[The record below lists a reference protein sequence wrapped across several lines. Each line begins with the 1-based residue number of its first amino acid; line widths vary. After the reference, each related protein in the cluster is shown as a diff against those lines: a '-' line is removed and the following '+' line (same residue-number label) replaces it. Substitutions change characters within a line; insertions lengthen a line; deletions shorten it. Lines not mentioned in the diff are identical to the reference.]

1 VWNNG
6 IVQQPN
12 KSTIPK
18 QVHSN
23 LKNLFEFRNFTS
35 PLILRAANIV
45 ECLLNKD
52 DFFYQTIG
60 AVLNKIGE
68 HYRMANLSR
77 EDLQKLREKILSGK
91 IILVAG
97 KLVMQCYPILQKV
110 HIEGEVRIF
119 SFLVLTFLSLSHQ
132 SRLVSELRKGR
143 HCSF

>member
-1 VWNNG
+1 MKIIIRWHVSFLIRIVHFDDSDLCG

-23 LKNLFEFRNFTS
+23 LGSLFEFRNFTS

-45 ECLLNKD
+45 EGLLNKD
-52 DFFYQTIG
+52 DFFDQTIG
-60 AVLNKIGE
+60 AVLNKIRE

-91 IILVAG
+91 S
-97 KLVMQCYPILQKV
+97 YW
-110 HIEGEVRIF
+110 
-119 SFLVLTFLSLSHQ
+119 
-132 SRLVSELRKGR
+132 
-143 HCSF
+143 